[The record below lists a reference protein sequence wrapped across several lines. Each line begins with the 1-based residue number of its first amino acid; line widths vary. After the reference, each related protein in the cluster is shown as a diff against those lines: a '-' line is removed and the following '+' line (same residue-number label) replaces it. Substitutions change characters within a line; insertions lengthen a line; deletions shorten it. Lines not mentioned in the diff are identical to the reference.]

1 MLRTCA
7 VLVGVL
13 LFTSSF
19 ASFSNNAYSE
29 ESALPEWVK
38 NIFVW
43 FGQGV
48 VSESELLDAIS
59 YLIEN
64 KIIRTSS
71 SVSDEFFEE
80 YKSWAR
86 EEISKFQDHS
96 EQLKSKLDSKEKENQ
111 QLKVDIA
118 FLENRIASLTTSLK
132 STIQEKTELKTTI
145 KTQQETAER
154 NEIELLAKTNPLVQ
168 GLIAGQLKFYI
179 EPVPSYASP
188 QVADGVETIT
198 IALEKTP
205 FYGMKF
211 QRVYSPADA
220 NLHISWIK
228 DYGSHTVGQAIFKS
242 VVKIGVGKTNCYG
255 DWQAFDGSTVLKIL
269 WHELGHSLG
278 FGHSNDPNNIMYYA
292 TDIRFV
298 ADYEKTKTL
307 DEGEYTTIQFC
318 NDGLMGIQASTNS
331 KYDGFYVYVLTPET
345 NAGDFINS
353 NQGKYYGSC
362 SREDLMSSYS
372 DTCNVPDGSRLLLYN
387 KNELLSFDAIRIDVK
402 ITDLNERDMPDMTW
416 DLKEFQYDQTWLNDV
431 WNMYH

>member
-1 MLRTCA
+1 MKVIPYYLVLRTCA
-7 VLVGVL
+7 VLVGIL

-19 ASFSNNAYSE
+19 ASFSNVYSE
-29 ESALPEWVK
+29 ESSLPEWVK

-43 FGQGV
+43 FGEGV
-48 VSESELLDAIS
+48 VSESELLDSIEW
-59 YLIEN
+59 LIEN
-64 KIIRTSS
+64 NIIKI
-71 SVSDEFFEE
+71 
-80 YKSWAR
+80 KQ
-86 EEISKFQDHS
+86 ISENAEWKEQANKLYS
-96 EQLKSKLDSKEKENQ
+96 ENQELKEDVTYWKKKYETYHENLLKLDARFKEYINEQ
-111 QLKVDIA
+111 
-118 FLENRIASLTTSLK
+118 
-132 STIQEKTELKTTI
+132 KTTL
-145 KTQQETAER
+145 KTQQDTAER
-154 NEIELLAKTNPLVQ
+154 DKIELLARTNPLVQ

-188 QVADGVETIT
+188 QVTDVVDSIVV
-198 IALEKTP
+198 ILEKSP
-205 FYGMKF
+205 FYGMKI

-228 DYGSHTVGQAIFKS
+228 DYGSHTVGEAIFKS

-292 TDIRFV
+292 TDTRFV

-318 NDGLMGIQASTNS
+318 NSGLMGIEASTNS

-345 NAGDFINS
+345 NAGNFINN
-353 NQGKYYGSC
+353 NQGRYYASC

-387 KNELLSFDAIRIDVK
+387 KNELLQFDAIRIDVK
-402 ITDLNERDMPDMTW
+402 IVDLNERKNPDFSW
-416 DLKEFQYDQTWLNDV
+416 DLKVFQYDQTWLNDV